1 MMDCVITGDNTMKN
15 DNFRCGYRDAL
26 LGDEFILEDM
36 PTSYYD
42 GVSKAM
48 REKEV
53 SDNWN
58 AENLTFL

>member
-1 MMDCVITGDNTMKN
+1 MMACAITGVEIMKN

-42 GVSKAM
+42 GVAKAK
-48 REKEV
+48 REKTAAIDWYE
-53 SDNWN
+53 
-58 AENLTFL
+58 ENLTYL